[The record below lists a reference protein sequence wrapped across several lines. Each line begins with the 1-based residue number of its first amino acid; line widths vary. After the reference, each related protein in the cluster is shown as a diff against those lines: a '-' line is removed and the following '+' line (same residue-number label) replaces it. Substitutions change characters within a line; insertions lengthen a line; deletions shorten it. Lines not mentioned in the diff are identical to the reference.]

1 MPMSSGSLPTD
12 GREHQR
18 HIIGLTRLLIS
29 YQSLADLSIM
39 CMLEKSQQY
48 TTSVVFH
55 SINEL

>member
-29 YQSLADLSIM
+29 YQSVADLSIK
-39 CMLEKSQQY
+39 LEKFQQD
-48 TTSVVFH
+48 TTGVVFH